1 MDESQEPTMGQSMKF
16 VRATIKPWK
25 LDEILDAL
33 AGAGVQTPTVTETK
47 IYGQKGPTEIYR
59 GTEFTLKYLPMLKVE
74 AAVSSEQIEKVTRAI
89 ADAASTDQITDGEIL
104 VFDLEDVQRTSIGAV
119 RGNRSRQA
127 A

>member
-1 MDESQEPTMGQSMKF
+1 MVQSMKF
-16 VRATIKPWK
+16 VRATVKPWK

-33 AGAGVQTPTVTETK
+33 TRAGIQTPTVTETK

-59 GTEFTLKYLPMLKVE
+59 GTEFTLKYLPMLKIE
-74 AAVSSEQIEKVTRAI
+74 AVVSSDQIEKVTRVI
-89 ADAASTDQITDGEIL
+89 ADAASTGQIGDGEIL

-119 RGNRSRQA
+119 SGNQPRQA